1 MSNVWHNRTLALAGI
16 IQALNSVQQIARQG
30 NAPIDTVAASLA
42 SVFKMNPK
50 SAEDVYGNIEG
61 VSVGLQ
67 VLNQQ
72 LNRKSYRT
80 DPELLRYLTNIMYLE
95 QRLKKRPRILAQIA
109 DQIKHIEPQT
119 EELSPAD
126 PLIIARLADTYVN
139 TISTLTPRIQ
149 IRGEETHL
157 RQPENIERVRALL
170 LAAIR
175 SAVLWRQMGGTRL
188 HLLFQGRQLLY
199 ETHTLLKR
207 IPRAGAA

>member
-1 MSNVWHNRTLALAGI
+1 MSNVWYNRTLALAGI

-30 NAPIDTVAASLA
+30 NAPIDTVATSLA

-61 VSVGLQ
+61 ISVGLQ
-67 VLNQQ
+67 VLGQQ

-126 PLIIARLADTYVN
+126 PSIIARLADTYVS

-157 RQPENIERVRALL
+157 RQPENIERIRALL